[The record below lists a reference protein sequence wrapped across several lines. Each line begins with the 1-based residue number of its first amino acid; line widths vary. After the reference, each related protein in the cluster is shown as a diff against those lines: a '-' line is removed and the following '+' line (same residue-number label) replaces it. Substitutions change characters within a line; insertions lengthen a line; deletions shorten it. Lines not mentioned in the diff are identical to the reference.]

1 MSRATGDGAK
11 LGKRCPNCLSE
22 VRPQDIYCEVCGNRL
37 EGQNE
42 LVILANMV
50 QSLEKE
56 NRELRRK
63 LWKLKRRPSRASG
76 FGLSFAGFAAL
87 ASSILYESNILA
99 FIGLGLTFWGILL
112 LYARPAHYV
121 RGQILESEIRTHYL
135 SLRRLLDHLGYEG
148 QPVYLPP
155 RRLEEMK
162 GGSIFIG
169 AERGK
174 EMDDAPI
181 SDLSEMELFTLRP
194 RGVQVVPPG
203 LSLANLLEEEMGRN
217 FSGMDLGYIFQNL
230 PAVIIEGFEL
240 ADGVEIEE
248 DGDGVR
254 VKIMNSIFEFLYREG
269 MDDRLEG
276 IGCPLVS
283 SIALAL
289 TRSTGKPV
297 TVSETK
303 LDSESGTINV
313 LYKMTGGSTA

>member
-11 LGKRCPNCLSE
+11 LRKRCPNCLSE
-22 VRPQDIYCEVCGNRL
+22 VRPQDLYCEVCGKRL

-42 LVILANMV
+42 LVTLANMV

-56 NRELRRK
+56 NRELRSK
-63 LWKLKRRPSRASG
+63 LWKLRRRPSRGYG
-76 FGLSFAGFAAL
+76 FVLSFAGFTAL
-87 ASSILYESNILA
+87 ATSILYESNILA

-121 RGQILESEIRTHYL
+121 RDKILESEIRTHYL

-169 AERGK
+169 AEMGN
-174 EMDDAPI
+174 EVDDAPI
-181 SDLSEMELFTLRP
+181 SDLSEPELFTLRP

-217 FSGMDLGYIFQNL
+217 FSSMDLGYVFQNL
-230 PAVIIEGFEL
+230 PAIIIEGFEL
-240 ADGVEIEE
+240 ADGVELEE

-254 VKIMNSIFEFLYREG
+254 VKIRNSIFEFLYREG
-269 MDDRLEG
+269 MDEKLER

-289 TRSTGKPV
+289 TRSTGQPV
-297 TVSETK
+297 MVSETK

-313 LYKMTGGSTA
+313 LYKITGSSGA